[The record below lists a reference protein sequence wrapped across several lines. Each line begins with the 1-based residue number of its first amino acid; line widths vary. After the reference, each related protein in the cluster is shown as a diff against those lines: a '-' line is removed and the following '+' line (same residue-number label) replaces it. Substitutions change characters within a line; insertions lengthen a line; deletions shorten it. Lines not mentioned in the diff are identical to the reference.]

1 MIGETLNSS
10 QTVIDTEMINN
21 FSQAIATILA
31 VFLGA
36 VLTFITTFISEH
48 RSKKQK
54 MNEQIREHQLQSV
67 KKLVHIMQHNTL
79 VFHFLIDYN
88 KQIKTK
94 LDNTSS
100 PAQRANIINNY
111 DLQINNIITELKK
124 NQEMSLDEIWELKF
138 LKYGLE
144 ELIILEKYIN
154 KVTII
159 VDFLSSTSVYDFDE
173 NFINT
178 ILEIDILFEKYI
190 NGGKN
195 GLSR

>member
-1 MIGETLNSS
+1 MIKETLDSA
-10 QTVIDTEMINN
+10 QALIDTEMINN

-54 MNEQIREHQLQSV
+54 INEQIREHQLQSV
-67 KKLVHIMQHNTL
+67 KKLVHIMQHNKL
-79 VFHFLIDYN
+79 VLHFLIDHN

-100 PAQRANIINNY
+100 SAQQANIINNY
-111 DLQINNIITELKK
+111 DSQINNIITELKK
-124 NQEMSLDEIWELKF
+124 NQEMSLDEILELKF

-144 ELIILEKYIN
+144 EITVLEKYTNKITKIVNFLSLTSVHDFNEEFIKIILE
-154 KVTII
+154 T
-159 VDFLSSTSVYDFDE
+159 DT
-173 NFINT
+173 
-178 ILEIDILFEKYI
+178 LFEKYI
-190 NGGKN
+190 TGGKN
-195 GLSR
+195 GLSK